1 MKEVLLLFTI
11 GLAVGVPAAIGL
23 GRYVSTQLYGVQ
35 PNDPSVGGVA
45 VALLSAVAVVAGLL
59 PARHASRIDP
69 LLALRY
75 E

>member
-1 MKEVLLLFTI
+1 MLLFAI
-11 GLAVGVPAAIGL
+11 GLAIGIPAAVGL

-35 PNDPSVGGVA
+35 PNDPWIGSVA
-45 VALLSAVAVVAGLL
+45 VVLLTAVAVLAGML

-69 LLALRY
+69 LVALRY